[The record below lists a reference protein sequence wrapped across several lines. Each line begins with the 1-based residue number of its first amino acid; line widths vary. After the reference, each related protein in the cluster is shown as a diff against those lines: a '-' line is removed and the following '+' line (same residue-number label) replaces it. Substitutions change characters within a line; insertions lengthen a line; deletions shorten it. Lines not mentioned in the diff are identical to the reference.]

1 MFLPVTRVRNEDVF
15 VGKMSGAVLQCPGY
29 PEDKLRT
36 LTEDLTCREA
46 QAGTLLSLM
55 GEVKH
60 TQIHTYIH
68 IHTYNTQPLL
78 LVKSL
83 KTECVLCVGS
93 AGSVQLSVSVHLR
106 PPSDRKESRRPHASH
121 TAAGKSR
128 DYSSDQTT

>member
-60 TQIHTYIH
+60 THTLIYIYTHTIHNPY
-68 IHTYNTQPLL
+68 
-78 LVKSL
+78 
-83 KTECVLCVGS
+83 C
-93 AGSVQLSVSVHLR
+93 
-106 PPSDRKESRRPHASH
+106 
-121 TAAGKSR
+121 
-128 DYSSDQTT
+128 